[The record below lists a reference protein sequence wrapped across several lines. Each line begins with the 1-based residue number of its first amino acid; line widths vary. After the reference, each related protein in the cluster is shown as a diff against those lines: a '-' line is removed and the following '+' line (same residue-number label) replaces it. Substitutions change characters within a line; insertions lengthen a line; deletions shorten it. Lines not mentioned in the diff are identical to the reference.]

1 MTSTLRSLAIRIR
14 PAAVGGLVLLSTAA
28 AHAEE
33 AAAPTID
40 SGDTAWVLTASALV
54 LMMTLPGLALF
65 YGGLVRA
72 KNVLNVLMQCVLS
85 AGIVGVLWIL
95 VGYSLAFGTG
105 NSVIG
110 DFSKIGLSGVTLE
123 SVTANFASPPRHIPE
138 YVFIMFQAMFA
149 IITPALIL
157 GAVAERMRFD
167 VWCAFIAL
175 WFLAVYCPI
184 AHMVWASEGWIFKAS
199 AIDFAGGLVVHM
211 SSGFSAIVAALML
224 GKRQGLGRESMA
236 PHSLPLCLIGAGL
249 LWTGWFGFNAGS
261 ALSAS
266 PLAALAFLNTST
278 AASMAV
284 VTWAVIEWVHRGKP
298 TALGGATAA
307 VAGLVAITPAC
318 GNVAPAGALAIG
330 VGVSIISY
338 AACTFLKPALGYDDS
353 LDVFGVHALGGAW
366 GALASG
372 LFAVTLG
379 SGIESNAQQTMV
391 QLKGIVFVAL
401 FAPIATAVILGLL
414 GVVFGSLR
422 VAEDAEQEGLD
433 LSEHSESAYGL
444 TSGSLVGLE
453 PAAEARA
460 LSMVG
465 HEKRLA

>member
-1 MTSTLRSLAIRIR
+1 MTSTL
-14 PAAVGGLVLLSTAA
+14 PLLSNRVRLAA
-28 AHAEE
+28 AAGLTLLSIAIAHAEE
-33 AAAPTID
+33 AAAPVID

-105 NSVIG
+105 NAWIG
-110 DFSKIGLSGVTLE
+110 DFSKLGLSGVTLE
-123 SVTANFASPPRHIPE
+123 SVTANFASPPRNIPE

-157 GAVAERMRFD
+157 GAIAERMRFD
-167 VWCAFIAL
+167 VWCAFIAV
-175 WFLAVYCPI
+175 WFLVVYCPI

-211 SSGFSAIVAALML
+211 SSGFSAIVAAVML
-224 GKRQGLGRESMA
+224 GKRRGLGRDPMA
-236 PHSLPLCLIGAGL
+236 PHSLPLCLVGAGL

-284 VTWAVIEWVHRGKP
+284 VTWAVIEWAHRGKP

-330 VGVSIISY
+330 VGVSVISY
-338 AACTFLKPALGYDDS
+338 AACTFLKPAFGYDDS

-372 LFAVTLG
+372 IFAVTLG
-379 SGIESNAQQTMV
+379 SGIESNAQQIVV

-401 FAPIATAVILGLL
+401 FAPLATAVILGVLQ
-414 GVVFGSLR
+414 VAFGSLR
-422 VAEDAEQEGLD
+422 VSDEAEMEGLD

-444 TSGSLVGLE
+444 SSGSVVGLE
-453 PAAEARA
+453 PIGEAHA
-460 LSMVG
+460 MTMVA
-465 HEKRLA
+465 HEKRPA

>member
-1 MTSTLRSLAIRIR
+1 
-14 PAAVGGLVLLSTAA
+14 
-28 AHAEE
+28 
-33 AAAPTID
+33 
-40 SGDTAWVLTASALV
+40 
-54 LMMTLPGLALF
+54 
-65 YGGLVRA
+65 
-72 KNVLNVLMQCVLS
+72 
-85 AGIVGVLWIL
+85 
-95 VGYSLAFGTG
+95 
-105 NSVIG
+105 
-110 DFSKIGLSGVTLE
+110 
-123 SVTANFASPPRHIPE
+123 
-138 YVFIMFQAMFA
+138 
-149 IITPALIL
+149 
-157 GAVAERMRFD
+157 
-167 VWCAFIAL
+167 
-175 WFLAVYCPI
+175 
-184 AHMVWASEGWIFKAS
+184 
-199 AIDFAGGLVVHM
+199 
-211 SSGFSAIVAALML
+211 ML

-284 VTWAVIEWVHRGKP
+284 LTWAVIEWVHRGKP

-422 VAEDAEQEGLD
+422 VTEDAEQEGLD

-444 TSGSLVGLE
+444 SSGSLVGLE